1 MTHWKGPDGQHWA
14 HLWGNAAIL
23 HGPDTVVRGRE
34 AIVRISD
41 ESTEF
46 DRIKRVEIYA
56 EGQVRS
62 ARDGGAPRTSARAVV
77 LTGETR
83 LKCYQPKGLFEA
95 KDPPW
100 RLQIIARSGFLAQ
113 NAKPIAVSPAGKR
126 SRCIDNR
133 FAARGTDRAYRT
145 RARTAGA

>member
-46 DRIKRVEIYA
+46 DKIKRVEIYA

-62 ARDGGAPRTSARAVV
+62 ARDDGAPRTSARAVV
-77 LTGETR
+77 RTGETR

-100 RLQIIARSGFLAQ
+100 RLQIIARSGFRAQ
-113 NAKPIAVSPAGKR
+113 KAQPAAA
-126 SRCIDNR
+126 SR
-133 FAARGTDRAYRT
+133 RAS
-145 RARTAGA
+145 